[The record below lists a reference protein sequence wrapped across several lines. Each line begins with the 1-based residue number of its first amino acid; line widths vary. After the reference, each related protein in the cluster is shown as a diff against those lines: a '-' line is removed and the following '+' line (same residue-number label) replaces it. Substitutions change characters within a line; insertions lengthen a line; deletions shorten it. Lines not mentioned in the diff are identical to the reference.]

1 MKKIII
7 LAVLLGIAA
16 FAISQRSKSG
26 DIDFE

>member
-1 MKKIII
+1 MKKLIII
-7 LAVLLGIAA
+7 FVVIGIAA

>member
-1 MKKIII
+1 MKKFII
-7 LAVLLGIAA
+7 VVVVLGIAA